1 MQNQTYERPAK
12 ILLVEDNPVDI
23 DLTQRAFR
31 KLNINCTILVA
42 KDGEEACQALS
53 QWEAGKDEIPSIILL
68 DLKMPRMNGFD
79 FLKVIRQ
86 SSTSHSIPIIV
97 LTSSNE
103 ENDIDTAYQY
113 GANSYLLKPIEYDH
127 FLSLI
132 QIISNYW
139 LEKNCAPKF

>member
-1 MQNQTYERPAK
+1 MQNPSIDRPAK

-31 KLNINCTILVA
+31 KQNINCTLQIA
-42 KDGEEACQALS
+42 KDGEEACNALER
-53 QWEAGKDEIPSIILL
+53 WEKGEDEPPMIILL

-79 FLKVIRQ
+79 FLKVIKQ
-86 SSTSHSIPIIV
+86 SSSSRNIPTIV

-103 ENDIDTAYQY
+103 EMDILNAYQS
-113 GANSYLLKPIEYDH
+113 GANSYLLKPIEYGQ

-132 QIISNYW
+132 QTVCNYW
-139 LEKNCAPKF
+139 LTENCLAKY